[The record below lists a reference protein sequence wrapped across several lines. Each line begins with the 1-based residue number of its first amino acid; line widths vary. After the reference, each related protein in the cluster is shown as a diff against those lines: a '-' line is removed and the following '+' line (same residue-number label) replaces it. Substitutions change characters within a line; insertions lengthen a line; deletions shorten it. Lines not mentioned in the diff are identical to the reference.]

1 MSLPFRL
8 PAGAARR
15 RAASFA
21 RHCPSPGVY
30 LSAFFCALAC
40 APLPAPSS
48 AASYPDKP
56 IRVIVPFPPAGGTDL
71 IAREVV
77 REVAQAKGWNFVV
90 ENHPGAGGNLGIDA
104 VARSAPDGYTIG
116 LGQTSNL
123 SINPTLYRKMPYDSV
138 KDLAPIGL
146 MAGAPLVLV
155 VAADS
160 PYRTLADLINAARKD
175 TLAFASPG
183 NGTVAHLSGEMLQKM
198 AGVKFMHI
206 PYKGASQAVVDLIGG
221 RVQLYMSSVPTL
233 LGHIKDGKFRALAV
247 TSAKRV
253 ADLPDVPTMAQA
265 GYPGYEAV
273 TWFGYV
279 APAGTPQDIIDALS
293 TEMNKALKQ
302 PRLIKVLQEQG
313 ADVIGGTP
321 AQFADVIKADIQRWK
336 PVIQDAGVHI
346 D

>member
-1 MSLPFRL
+1 MFPSYRSL
-8 PAGAARR
+8 AGIARVCRSICAALCGL
-15 RAASFA
+15 SFA
-21 RHCPSPGVY
+21 
-30 LSAFFCALAC
+30 LSFAL
-40 APLPAPSS
+40 LPAP
-48 AASYPDKP
+48 AAAAAYPDKP

-90 ENHPGAGGNLGIDA
+90 ENRPGAGGNLGIDA
-104 VARSAPDGYTIG
+104 VARSAADGYTIG

-123 SINPTLYRKMPYDSV
+123 SINPTLYSKMPYDSV

-155 VAADS
+155 VSANS
-160 PYRTLADLINAARKD
+160 PYRTLADLVSAAKKD

-247 TSAKRV
+247 TSTRRV
-253 ADLPDVPTMAQA
+253 ADLPDVPTMAEA

-279 APAGTPQDIIDALS
+279 APAGTPANIIDALNV
-293 TEMNKALKQ
+293 EMNKALKQ

-313 ADVIGGTP
+313 ADVLGGTP
-321 AQFADVIKADIQRWK
+321 AQFGDLIKSDIQRWA
-336 PVIQDAGVHI
+336 PVIKDAGVHI

>member
-1 MSLPFRL
+1 MSLRSRL
-8 PAGAARR
+8 PAGAALLCAGFCAVLGALLP
-15 RAASFA
+15 AASNA
-21 RHCPSPGVY
+21 
-30 LSAFFCALAC
+30 
-40 APLPAPSS
+40 AP
-48 AASYPDKP
+48 YPDKP

-90 ENHPGAGGNLGIDA
+90 ENRPGAGGNLGIDA

-138 KDLAPIGL
+138 KDLAPIGA
-146 MAGAPLVLV
+146 MAQAPLVLV

-160 PYRTLADLINAARKD
+160 PYRTLADLVNAAKKD

-183 NGTVAHLSGEMLQKM
+183 NGTVAHLSSEMLQKM

-247 TSAKRV
+247 TSSHRV
-253 ADLPDVPTMAQA
+253 ADLPDVPTMAEA

-279 APAGTPQDIIDALS
+279 APAGTPKEIIDALN

-313 ADVIGGTP
+313 ADVMGGTP
-321 AQFADVIKADIQRWK
+321 TQFGDLIKNDIQRWA
-336 PVIQDAGVHI
+336 PVIKDAGVHI